1 MENCDRCKI
10 SGEKARL
17 FDVIYEGRMGR
28 LCERCSII
36 ENIPILKKPDTNQL
50 KESEKNIDVYLRMK
64 RMSGYKEPVIQ
75 TKSEREQR
83 LRELDKNPKLELPVK
98 EKLNLVDNFHW
109 VIMKIRRRKGL
120 SHRQL
125 ADAIGESEIAIDM
138 LEKGKLPEDSEAL
151 IKKLEQFFQINLRKI
166 SDADKMIILK
176 ERTTRTRP
184 VLLDEYGNELDHIP
198 EPEVLQGEVSDIY
211 FETREEKVEKKE
223 IPWYKK
229 VLGRR
234 KPSSIS
240 EKTEDSKYD
249 EDKFVEDQPRI
260 SEIQTNVPGSRYLSF
275 RRKEAI
281 GRGEVPEDEKP
292 RIELKEGEDLDLE
305 RVDINKVRISDL
317 KEVHKK
323 RIEAT
328 KSEKIQEQ
336 RNIEEKQRLVEA
348 RKEELRAMKD
358 KESRNI
364 DSVLGGSELL
374 GKKKSDDFAKPEN
387 EFDEELK

>member
-125 ADAIGESEIAIDM
+125 ADAIGES
-138 LEKGKLPEDSEAL
+138 LRLLL
-151 IKKLEQFFQINLRKI
+151 ICWKRESFLR
-166 SDADKMIILK
+166 
-176 ERTTRTRP
+176 
-184 VLLDEYGNELDHIP
+184 
-198 EPEVLQGEVSDIY
+198 
-211 FETREEKVEKKE
+211 
-223 IPWYKK
+223 
-229 VLGRR
+229 
-234 KPSSIS
+234 
-240 EKTEDSKYD
+240 
-249 EDKFVEDQPRI
+249 
-260 SEIQTNVPGSRYLSF
+260 IQ
-275 RRKEAI
+275 K
-281 GRGEVPEDEKP
+281 
-292 RIELKEGEDLDLE
+292 
-305 RVDINKVRISDL
+305 
-317 KEVHKK
+317 H
-323 RIEAT
+323 
-328 KSEKIQEQ
+328 
-336 RNIEEKQRLVEA
+336 
-348 RKEELRAMKD
+348 
-358 KESRNI
+358 
-364 DSVLGGSELL
+364 
-374 GKKKSDDFAKPEN
+374 
-387 EFDEELK
+387 